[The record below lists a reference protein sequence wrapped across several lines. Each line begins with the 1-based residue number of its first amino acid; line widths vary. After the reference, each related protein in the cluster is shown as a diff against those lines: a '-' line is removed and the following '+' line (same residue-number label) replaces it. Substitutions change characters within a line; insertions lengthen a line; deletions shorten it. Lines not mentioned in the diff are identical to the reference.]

1 MEGPEKKV
9 SRRRRLALIILAV
22 SVCLAAIGFGLGIA
36 LNKHN
41 ASGTSSGS
49 TPSGSGPKPT
59 SGSTSG
65 KSGSIVTFEDGTKFT
80 YVNNF
85 GGDWVMDPRQ
95 PFAPG
100 GKAQSWSPRVGAE
113 EWKWGTDIVR
123 GVNLG

>member
-1 MEGPEKKV
+1 MEQPEKKV
-9 SRRRRLALIILAV
+9 GSRRRLTLIILAV
-22 SVCLAAIGFGLGIA
+22 LVCLAAIGFGLGIA
-36 LNKHN
+36 LDKRN
-41 ASGTSSGS
+41 ARSNGSSSPGS
-49 TPSGSGPKPT
+49 TPSG

-65 KSGSIVTFEDGTKFT
+65 KSGSIVTFEDGTKYT

-95 PFAPG
+95 PFAHG
-100 GKAQSWSPRVGAE
+100 GKPQSWSPRIGE

>member
-9 SRRRRLALIILAV
+9 GRRRRLALIILAV

-41 ASGTSSGS
+41 ASGTSSSS
-49 TPSGSGPKPT
+49 TPSGSGPK